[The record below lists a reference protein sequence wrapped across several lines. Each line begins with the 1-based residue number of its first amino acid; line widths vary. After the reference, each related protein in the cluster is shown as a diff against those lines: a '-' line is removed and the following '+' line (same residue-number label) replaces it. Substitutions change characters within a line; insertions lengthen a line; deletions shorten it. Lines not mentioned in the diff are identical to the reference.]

1 MIPYKITTF
10 DAASAIKDAAKTKDP
25 VHYAE
30 IVDVDL
36 IAKEYKGQKPCYK
49 KFVKG
54 VSATTLRSK
63 EPVNRNEQENDSQ
76 PNESS
81 NFDEV
86 KDLISDVVL
95 NDQQAVSMSY
105 LHAIYGLGIGN

>member
-1 MIPYKITTF
+1 M
-10 DAASAIKDAAKTKDP
+10 S
-25 VHYAE
+25 
-30 IVDVDL
+30 
-36 IAKEYKGQKPCYK
+36 
-49 KFVKG
+49 
-54 VSATTLRSK
+54 R
-63 EPVNRNEQENDSQ
+63 NDSQ

-105 LHAIYGLGIGN
+105 LHAIYGLGIGD

>member
-36 IAKEYKGQKPCYK
+36 IAKEYKVHKPCYK

-54 VSATTLRSK
+54 VSTTISRSE
-63 EPVNRNEQENDSQ
+63 EPANRNEQENDSQ
-76 PNESS
+76 PYESS

-86 KDLISDVVL
+86 KEFISDVVL
-95 NDQQAVSMSY
+95 NDQRAVSMSS